1 MIHHIPVPA
10 LHTGGGILCRNHG
23 LKITDSHQISIP
35 LPLCGRPGIRL
46 RGTRNSSLHR
56 HIRMEVP
63 QRQNTFTEIQI
74 ASLCHAADK
83 MAISLL
89 IGQFHRIPHP
99 PLQRKTPRIFLI
111 VTPWQFGRP
120 MPCKTAT
127 LLSCAHAAPSFR
139 FRFLYYRTFVPFLQT
154 KICADPL
161 KFIIAKPQS
170 ISYTTIKKTTESF
183 VFRAG
188 CNSPLAVKSAT
199 GCLRASADSVK
210 LRDQQLQSGWKKMS
224 TAKPCAFCALF
235 CCWQSLI

>member
-1 MIHHIPVPA
+1 ME
-10 LHTGGGILCRNHG
+10 
-23 LKITDSHQISIP
+23 ISQ
-35 LPLCGRPGIRL
+35 C
-46 RGTRNSSLHR
+46 
-56 HIRMEVP
+56 
-63 QRQNTFTEIQI
+63 QNTLAEIQI
-74 ASLCHAADK
+74 TTLRHAADE
-83 MAISLL
+83 MAVSLL
-89 IGQFHRIPHP
+89 IGQFHRIPQS
-99 PLQRKTPRIFLI
+99 LFQSETPRIFLI
-111 VTPWQFGRP
+111 IAPWQFGRA

-127 LLSCAHAAPSFR
+127 FLSCAHAAPSFR

-170 ISYTTIKKTTESF
+170 ISYTTSKKTTESF

-199 GCLRASADSVK
+199 GCLWASADSVK